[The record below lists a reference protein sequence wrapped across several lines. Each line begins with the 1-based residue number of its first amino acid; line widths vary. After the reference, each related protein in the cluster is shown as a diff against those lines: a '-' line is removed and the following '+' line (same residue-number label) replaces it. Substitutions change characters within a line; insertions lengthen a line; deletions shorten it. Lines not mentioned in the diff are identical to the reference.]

1 MREVIAIF
9 LFLITLLGC
18 STTRKSPNSSPV
30 NNSYNINN
38 INDLTELNITKR
50 NFDIQKI
57 EILFKGRQ
65 QDEAFMANL
74 KFRLPNQYLISIRT
88 KVGIEVARI
97 NIKNDSIFII
107 DKINNVLYMG
117 SDSYLKT
124 NFGLSIDLL
133 PLLIG
138 DVLVNKEEEPQ
149 GFQCNI
155 NSTINTYISNSQ
167 VNYIIDCNIARPNR
181 IAMLDS
187 YKRATILYY
196 SFQKNSNQLFLLD
209 KINVSSE
216 YFGYEINIE
225 YDNYQFDPLSN
236 IYFNTSDIRESINL
250 E

>member
-1 MREVIAIF
+1 MRGVIAIF
-9 LFLITLLGC
+9 IFLITLLGC
-18 STTRKSPNSSPV
+18 STTRKSPNSYPI

-38 INDLTELNITKR
+38 ISDLTDINLTNR

-57 EILFKGRQ
+57 EILFKSKQRN
-65 QDEAFMANL
+65 DAFMANL

-107 DKINNVLYMG
+107 DKINNVLYVG
-117 SDSYLKT
+117 SDSYLRT

-138 DVLVNKEEEPQ
+138 DVLVNKEEEIHA
-149 GFQCNI
+149 FQCSI
-155 NSTINTYISNSQ
+155 NSSINSYIRNSQ
-167 VNYIIDCNIARPNR
+167 INYIIDCPIARPNNTT
-181 IAMLDS
+181 ILDP
-187 YKRATILYY
+187 YKRATILSY
-196 SFQKNSNQLFLLD
+196 SFEKNQNHPFLLD

-216 YFGYEINIE
+216 SYGYEINME